1 MFNPNVQ
8 SKLSGRFQAQMER
21 STFFRPS
28 DDMDFMAPLSDV
40 SDDEVFASAPRMAAR
55 SMALAAKK
63 RGPVTCCD
71 LSRLHVVVV
80 IYIPPYFL
88 K

>member
-1 MFNPNVQ
+1 
-8 SKLSGRFQAQMER
+8 MER

-55 SMALAAKK
+55 SIALAAKK

>member
-1 MFNPNVQ
+1 
-8 SKLSGRFQAQMER
+8 MER

-55 SMALAAKK
+55 SIALAAKK
-63 RGPVTCCD
+63 RGPVTCHTF
-71 LSRLHVVVV
+71 LGV
-80 IYIPPYFL
+80 ISGHNGH
-88 K
+88 KS

>member
-55 SMALAAKK
+55 SIALAAKK
-63 RGPVTCCD
+63 RGPVTCHTF
-71 LSRLHVVVV
+71 LGV
-80 IYIPPYFL
+80 ISGHNGH
-88 K
+88 KS